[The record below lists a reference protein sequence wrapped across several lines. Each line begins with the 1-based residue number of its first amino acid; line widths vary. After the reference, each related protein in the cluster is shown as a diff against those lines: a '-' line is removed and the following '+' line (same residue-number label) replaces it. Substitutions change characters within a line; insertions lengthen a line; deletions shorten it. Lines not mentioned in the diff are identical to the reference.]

1 MDRRRFLLASLT
13 GIIAAP
19 LATEAQPAGKV
30 YRIGL
35 LSRDLP
41 PPGLLDGFR
50 DRLRELGYVEGRT
63 FAIELRN
70 AEGSNERLHLMAE
83 ELVRSR
89 VDIIVTVNTPA
100 AHAAKKATATIPII
114 ITRVADPVKSGL
126 VPTLSRPG
134 GNITGVSFM
143 PDGVIGKVLQLLKEA
158 IPGVARLA
166 ALWSA
171 DNAGSVIVVDAL
183 QAASGHLGVTLLR
196 FPVDARDYS
205 KAIQAALQERA
216 EAVIVVD
223 DARITM
229 DRMLLVG
236 LAAKHSLPVA
246 SLFPPLAEAGGL
258 IAYGPSTPD
267 LYRRAAD
274 YVDRILRGSNPSAL
288 PIEQP
293 TKFHLT
299 INMKAAKAL
308 GITIPRSLLLR
319 ADQVIE

>member
-1 MDRRRFLLASLT
+1 MDRRRFLTGFVIALAP
-13 GIIAAP
+13 AATVYGAP
-19 LATEAQPAGKV
+19 EYKAGKV
-30 YRIGL
+30 YRIGV

-41 PPGLLDGFR
+41 PPGLLDRFR
-50 DRLRELGYVEGRT
+50 DRLRELGYVEGT
-63 FAIELRN
+63 NFAIQLRN

-100 AHAAKKATATIPII
+100 AHAAKKATVTIPIVV
-114 ITRVADPVKSGL
+114 TRVADPVKSGL
-126 VPTLSRPG
+126 VPSLSQPG

-143 PDGVIGKVLQLLKEA
+143 PDGVIGKVLQLVKEA
-158 IPGVARLA
+158 LPGVARLA

-183 QAASGHLGVTLLR
+183 QTASGRLGVTLLR

-246 SLFPPLAEAGGL
+246 SLFPPL
-258 IAYGPSTPD
+258 I
-267 LYRRAAD
+267 
-274 YVDRILRGSNPSAL
+274 
-288 PIEQP
+288 
-293 TKFHLT
+293 
-299 INMKAAKAL
+299 
-308 GITIPRSLLLR
+308 
-319 ADQVIE
+319 